1 MAIVTPPPSRWR
13 RLRTRIGS
21 STAANGAYRLIG
33 FVLAAVLVIG
43 VLFLGLIAV
52 KWIANTDPVQAAW
65 GNPFNDDEKSKS
77 PSDEKKDDDEEDT
90 SPPTIGAVE
99 SPDGA
104 AALFGGKKS
113 NWTEVKGSKN
123 AGWIYSGARIDLDIP
138 EGYRVDYVAHSCA
151 EAKGEGGTYGPAK
164 ANVRLATVW
173 DVGDETTCPDDSKYA
188 QAKAEAEKKPKVG
201 DNPAGGNP
209 PTGGTFSLGCG
220 DKNVGAVQSLLG
232 ISVVCLGTEY
242 DAYTWRSVPIKVDAT
257 CPEGWICTLHLAEG
271 DKIIVTETPGKYSIV
286 AGTFRRKT
294 GYPSGDA
301 VHNACE
307 LLIKEKT
314 FGASQ
319 NPKFDVF
326 PHGFTCDGTKLTKS
340 DSTAGT
346 VGTTDLTKLASAELV
361 AKIVG
366 GSSSNWS
373 ELPGSNGKGW
383 KYKGPS
389 ANLTVPPSS
398 RIDHPNGSSNPGQSV
413 TTSEAT
419 LWILS

>member
-1 MAIVTPPPSRWR
+1 MRIIGSIAGAIAVVILFVLFVWPQPSWFGLNDDDAADGSPASTDTTTTQVVTPDATSTP
-13 RLRTRIGS
+13 TGS
-21 STAANGAYRLIG
+21 A
-33 FVLAAVLVIG
+33 
-43 VLFLGLIAV
+43 
-52 KWIANTDPVQAAW
+52 
-65 GNPFNDDEKSKS
+65 
-77 PSDEKKDDDEEDT
+77 
-90 SPPTIGAVE
+90 
-99 SPDGA
+99 
-104 AALFGGKKS
+104 
-113 NWTEVKGSKN
+113 
-123 AGWIYSGARIDLDIP
+123 
-138 EGYRVDYVAHSCA
+138 
-151 EAKGEGGTYGPAK
+151 GGTR
-164 ANVRLATVW
+164 NM
-173 DVGDETTCPDDSKYA
+173 
-188 QAKAEAEKKPKVG
+188 
-201 DNPAGGNP
+201 
-209 PTGGTFSLGCG
+209 GCG

-271 DKIIVTETPGKYSIV
+271 DKIIVTETSGKYSIV

-326 PHGFTCDGTKLTKS
+326 PHGFTCDGTKLTKT
-340 DSTAGT
+340 DAPAGT
-346 VGTTDLTKLASAELV
+346 AGTTDLTKSASAELV

-389 ANLTVPPSS
+389 VNLTVPPLS
-398 RIDHPNGSSNPGQSV
+398 RIDHPNGTSNTGQSV
-413 TTSEAT
+413 MASEAT